1 MSSQVSATP
10 SPASILVVE
19 HIAAD
24 LQSVSEAL
32 APLGYPLVH
41 ATSGHETRDQL
52 FRERWGCVLA
62 DVQAPGLEVV
72 ESLVQRVPLLL
83 LTPTPREE
91 ALLLRGCACGA
102 VEYLL
107 KPVDPDVLRTRVKA
121 LLERLEGERTAPVLE
136 VPDDTEQ
143 VRARQRTEAL
153 AANLQCSEERFRAF
167 AEATS
172 IVLWSADAT
181 GNVVEDSPSWRA
193 FTGQSYEEWR
203 GYGWLDA
210 IHPEDQP
217 KAYEAWRRAYES
229 RGFYEVEYRLR
240 RKTGGYSD
248 VLARGVPLFKP
259 DGSVRE
265 WVGTVSDITERKRDA
280 EERERIL
287 RELAEAVRTRDEF
300 LSVASHELKTP
311 LTPLSLKLQVLARTA
326 EARAIPAERL
336 PKDIEVMRRQV
347 KRLADLVNDLLDV
360 SRISTGRLQLQLDEV
375 DLSTVVREVVAQFE
389 PQAVKA
395 GCLLELRAGQSVVGR
410 WDRLRVEQV
419 VVNLLSNA
427 IKYGAGKPVYVRVEA
442 EGEWALLQVRDE
454 GIGIEPEHLGRIFG
468 KFERAVSERH
478 YGGLG
483 LGLYITRQVVEWLGG
498 SVSAE
503 SRPGEG
509 ASFRVKLPL
518 RGPPESP

>member
-1 MSSQVSATP
+1 MSATP
-10 SPASILVVE
+10 PPTSILIVE
-19 HIAAD
+19 HVTSELRA
-24 LQSVSEAL
+24 VSEAL
-32 APLGYPLVH
+32 EPLGYRLVPT
-41 ATSGHETRDQL
+41 TSGHEAREQL
-52 FRERWGCVLA
+52 FREQWSCVLA
-62 DVQAPGLEVV
+62 DVQAPGLEVAAP
-72 ESLVQRVPLLL
+72 LVQRVPLLL

-91 ALLLRGCACGA
+91 ALLLRGCMTGA

-107 KPVDPDVLRTRVKA
+107 KPVDADVLRTRVRTV
-121 LLERLEGERTAPVLE
+121 LERLQEEQPATVL
-136 VPDDTEQ
+136 
-143 VRARQRTEAL
+143 RQRTETL
-153 AANLQCSEERFRAF
+153 AADLQCSEERFRAF
-167 AEATS
+167 VEATS
-172 IVLWSADAT
+172 IVLWTAAAT
-181 GNVVEDSPSWRA
+181 GNVEEDSPSWRA

-217 KAYEAWRRAYES
+217 KAYEAWRRAHES
-229 RGFYEVEYRLR
+229 RGFYEIEYRLR
-240 RKTGGYSD
+240 RKQGGYSH

-265 WVGTVSDITERKRDA
+265 WVGTVSDITERKHDA

-287 RELAEAVRTRDEF
+287 QELAEAVRTRDEF

-326 EARAIPAERL
+326 EAGAVPAERL
-336 PKDIEVMRRQV
+336 PKDVEVMRRQV

-360 SRISTGRLQLQLDEV
+360 SRISTGRLQFHLDEV

-389 PQAVKA
+389 AQAVKA

-442 EGEWALLQVRDE
+442 DGEWALLQVRDE

-483 LGLYITRQVVEWLGG
+483 LGLYITRQVVEWMGG

-503 SRPGEG
+503 SRPGQG

-518 RGPPESP
+518 HGPPASP